1 MWSEL
6 FLVPFLTGLALAL
19 VLPLLGCYLRLR
31 DEWLA
36 ALAYAH
42 VAAGGAL
49 AALVAGLPPVA
60 GGLLATALAGAGKRF
75 AAARLSGAASYAL
88 LLLGG
93 WSVAVLL
100 AANLPLAERLAHAL
114 FDGQLYF
121 ADCGLL
127 ALAVG
132 SGGLALFVLR
142 RLSGRLLLARL
153 YPDLF
158 ALRGLPQWPVQLGF
172 DLLAALLLALAT
184 MSLGVMA
191 AFALLFV
198 PPWLAFRRGR
208 QWRHGLCWAA
218 AGGVIA
224 YTAAFALALQFDQP
238 FGPVLALV
246 LVGLG
251 LLIA

>member
-1 MWSEL
+1 MWSDL
-6 FLVPFLTGLALAL
+6 FLVPFLTGLLLAI

-31 DEWLA
+31 AEWLA

-49 AALVAGLPPVA
+49 AALVAGLPPAA
-60 GGLLATALAGAGKRF
+60 GGLLAAALAGAGKRF
-75 AAARLSGAASYAL
+75 AAARLSGGASYAL
-88 LLLGG
+88 LMLGG

-100 AANLPLAERLAHAL
+100 AANQPLAERLAQAL

-121 ADCGLL
+121 ADGRQLALVAGGTLL
-127 ALAVG
+127 ALA
-132 SGGLALFVLR
+132 LLR
-142 RLSGRLLLARL
+142 TLSGRLLLARL

-158 ALRGLPQWPVQLGF
+158 RLRNLPLWPVQLGF
-172 DLLAALLLALAT
+172 DLLAAVVLALAT

-208 QWRHGLCWAA
+208 SWRHGLLWSVL
-218 AGGVIA
+218 GGVLV
-224 YTAAFALALQFDQP
+224 YSGAFALALLVDQP
-238 FGPVLALV
+238 FGPVLALLLVV
-246 LVGLG
+246 LGV
-251 LLIA
+251 AFA

>member
-6 FLVPFLTGLALAL
+6 FLTPFLTGLLLAV

-42 VAAGGAL
+42 VAAAGAL
-49 AALVAGLPPVA
+49 AALVVALPPVA
-60 GGLLATALAGAGKRF
+60 GGMLAAAVAGAGKRF
-75 AAARLSGAASYAL
+75 AANRLAGGASYAL
-88 LLLGG
+88 LMLGG

-100 AANLPLAERLAHAL
+100 TANQPLAERLAHAL

-121 ADCGLL
+121 ADGRQLMLVTGGALL
-127 ALAVG
+127 AL
-132 SGGLALFVLR
+132 VLLR
-142 RLSGRLLLARL
+142 VWSARLLLARL

-158 ALRGLPQWPVQLGF
+158 RLRRQPQWPVDVGF
-172 DLLAALLLALAT
+172 DLLAAVFLALAT

-208 QWRHGLCWAA
+208 SWRQGLCWAVL
-218 AGGVIA
+218 GGVVA
-224 YTAAFALALQFDQP
+224 YVTAFALALLLDQP
-238 FGPVLALV
+238 FGPL
-246 LVGLG
+246 LG
-251 LLIA
+251 LLLALLGIAFA

>member
-6 FLVPFLTGLALAL
+6 FAVPFLTGLLLAVL
-19 VLPLLGCYLRLR
+19 LPLLGCYLRLR

-49 AALVAGLPPVA
+49 AALVVGMPPVA
-60 GGLLATALAGAGKRF
+60 GGMLAAALAGAGRRF
-75 AAARLSGAASYAL
+75 AAERLSGGASYAL
-88 LLLGG
+88 LMLGG

-100 AANLPLAERLAHAL
+100 AANQPLAERLAQAL

-121 ADCGLL
+121 ADSRQLALVVGGSLL
-127 ALAVG
+127 AL
-132 SGGLALFVLR
+132 LALR
-142 RLSGRLLLARL
+142 ALSGRLLLARL

-158 ALRGLPQWPVQLGF
+158 RLRALPLWPVQLGF
-172 DLLAALLLALAT
+172 DLLAALFLAMAT

-208 QWRHGLCWAA
+208 SWRHGLLWAVL
-218 AGGVIA
+218 GGVLA
-224 YTAAFALALQFDQP
+224 YAVAFALALFLDQP
-238 FGPVLALV
+238 FGPVLALLLV
-246 LVGLG
+246 LIGIVF
-251 LLIA
+251 A